1 MNDAP
6 HTRETAQSPSPP
18 DKAEGPPVYSKP
30 KQTCAVRLGKKLR
43 DPVNG
48 FLAKQSL
55 IGDTPILDPADVP
68 GLNVVAGRWEEF
80 RDEIQP
86 LMRERENI
94 PPLGEISPDHRRIAS
109 TPAWKSF
116 FFAGYGYEAK
126 ANQARC
132 PKLVEA
138 INSIPGVVVAFL
150 SIMEPGTHVPLHRGL
165 TKSWLN
171 CHLPLMIPDDGKRCE
186 IAINGEI
193 HQWRYGEWLVFDETF
208 PHEVWN
214 ESDQPRVMLLLQVQR
229 RMRWPGRLITRGIY
243 HGVRNSSFVDDV
255 KAAIGASKS

>member
-1 MNDAP
+1 MLDATQNRDSDNAASEAGGSEDNP
-6 HTRETAQSPSPP
+6 TFT
-18 DKAEGPPVYSKP
+18 KP
-30 KQTCAVRLGKKLR
+30 NQTFAVRLGKKLR

-55 IGDTPILDPADVP
+55 IGDAPIIDPADVP
-68 GLNVVAGRWEEF
+68 GLNEVAPRWEEF
-80 RDEIQP
+80 REEIEP
-86 LMRERENI
+86 LMRERDAI

-109 TPAWKSF
+109 SPAWKSF
-116 FFAGYGYEAK
+116 FFRGYGYEAK
-126 ANQARC
+126 DNQARC
-132 PKLVEA
+132 PKLTEA

-171 CHLPLMIPDDGKRCE
+171 CHLPLIIPDDGKRCE

-193 HQWRYGEWLVFDETF
+193 HQWRYGEWLVFDETYE
-208 PHEVWN
+208 HEVWN

-229 RMRWPGRLITRGIY
+229 QMRWAGRLVTKGIY
-243 HGVRNSSFVDDV
+243 HGVRNSSFVNDV
-255 KAAIGASKS
+255 KSAVGASKR